1 MGSPLTRRCSRPC
14 QSPST
19 LSFFSLACGR
29 QQVHDAVGEAG
40 QVEVRHLK
48 AELAGFEL
56 GQIEQVVEDHQQALS
71 RILRRGCVG
80 ALLGIELR
88 FHQHGGHAHD
98 RVHRRADLVAHHGE
112 EVGLGARPGL
122 GGVLGGA
129 QLVLGLLTL
138 GDIPD
143 REHDF
148 EAVVVVGDA
157 AGRQFDVEQVPVAVL
172 GQRFAGAQRLL
183 PQRLPPDVFGAGREQ
198 DVDRLAVQ
206 VRRLPAEDMADV
218 VVEAGDVV
226 VLDHHDAVE
235 RGLGQLLKPQ
245 AGARQL
251 QLAVLELGDV
261 GGDGD
266 HLAATGAALGDLQPA
281 VAHEGLFEGGAAG

>member
-1 MGSPLTRRCSRPC
+1 MAP
-14 QSPST
+14 
-19 LSFFSLACGR
+19 
-29 QQVHDAVGEAG
+29 
-40 QVEVRHLK
+40 
-48 AELAGFEL
+48 
-56 GQIEQVVEDHQQALS
+56 
-71 RILRRGCVG
+71 
-80 ALLGIELR
+80 
-88 FHQHGGHAHD
+88 
-98 RVHRRADLVAHHGE
+98 
-112 EVGLGARPGL
+112 RPGL

-157 AGRQFDVEQVPVAVL
+157 ARRQFDVEQMPVAVL
-172 GQRFAGAQRLL
+172 GQRFAGTQRLL

-218 VVEAGDVV
+218 VVEAGDVIIFN
-226 VLDHHDAVE
+226 DDDAVE
-235 RGLGQLLKPQ
+235 RGLGQLLKAQ

-266 HLAATGAALGDLQPA
+266 HLAAAGAALGDLQPA
-281 VAHEGLFEGGAAG
+281 VAHEGFFEGRRRMIMAVDPPGQPRARVIGGGGEALLAQIPLQQFGKSGRTASSRLSPWF